1 MQLTMTLSQ
10 QEYSSI
16 LSDSSKHI
24 QADILWGNDVDNSPA
39 RVFRVEIRSESGYPL
54 FIAGRYNP
62 VAGKLSY
69 SLILRGTGR
78 IYGLDLGVGHRNPD
92 GELVGEIHKNYWTP
106 GYRDSWA
113 FVPEDITETWDRPV
127 EVWRQFC
134 DEARIRHLGRLNS
147 PVAYERLLL

>member
-1 MQLTMTLSQ
+1 M
-10 QEYSSI
+10 
-16 LSDSSKHI
+16 
-24 QADILWGNDVDNSPA
+24 DNSPA